1 MSSKKVLS
9 VTRIKFVDAAEKVK
23 VGAAA
28 VQAK

>member
-1 MSSKKVLS
+1 MKSKKVLS

-28 VQAK
+28 VSG